1 MRAFVAG
8 ATGLTGR
15 FVVEALVRAGVEA
28 VAHVRPDSGALGAW
42 RARFEGVGAVV
53 DSSDWSAAGMVGAME
68 RWRPDVVFALLGTT
82 QARARKGGGD
92 YEAVDVGLTLLLVD
106 AVVASGVG
114 ARVVYL
120 SALGAERG
128 RGGYLGARRRVEAYL
143 RGSGLAW
150 TIARPSLIVGD
161 RDEGR
166 LGEGVAQVV
175 VDGVMGMVGA
185 LGGRG
190 VADRWRSIEGEVLAA
205 GLVRVALD
213 PAGVGRVVESGELR
227 GGGVKGG

>member
-15 FVVEALVRAGVEA
+15 YVVEALVRAGVEA
-28 VAHVRPDSGALGAW
+28 VAHVRPDSASLEAW
-42 RARFEGVGAVV
+42 RARFAGVGAVV
-53 DSSDWSAAGMVGAME
+53 DASPWSAAGMVGAMQ
-68 RWRPDVVFALLGTT
+68 RWRPELVFALLGTT

-161 RDEGR
+161 RDDR
-166 LGEGVAQVV
+166 RVGERVARVV
-175 VDGVMGMVGA
+175 VDGAMSVVGA
-185 LGGRG
+185 LGGRR
-190 VADRWRSIEGEVLAA
+190 VADRWRSIEGQALAA

-213 PAGVGRVVESGELR
+213 PAAAGQVFQSGELR
-227 GGGVKGG
+227 S